1 MGKLWDDDTN
11 DFLRTHTR
19 VAQSLRHVIRC
30 EMVRLRKSL
39 YALALSRTNAGRILQ
54 CTRHRCNGNTQL
66 PRNVLHR
73 NRCCFFLHF
82 LVSVVRP

>member
-1 MGKLWDDDTN
+1 MGKLRDDDTD

-19 VAQSLRHVIRC
+19 VAQRLRYVIRC

-39 YALALSRTNAGRILQ
+39 NALALSRTDAGRILQ
-54 CTRHRCNGNTQL
+54 RTRHRSYGNTQL